1 MLRKEVKDTLSSTT
15 AYKLAQKI
23 EDYWL
28 GEGYV
33 VKAWIEPVRASIKS
47 ESTGEDVVQTIFQVR
62 SDLLNG
68 IPKASS
74 AYESTP

>member
-1 MLRKEVKDTLSSTT
+1 MLRKEVHDTLSSTN

-28 GEGYV
+28 GEGYA

-47 ESTGEDVVQTIFQVR
+47 ESTGEDQVQTIFQVR
-62 SDLLNG
+62 SDLING
-68 IPKASS
+68 IPKASAAIQAS
-74 AYESTP
+74 

>member
-1 MLRKEVKDTLSSTT
+1 MLRKEVRDTLSSTQ
-15 AYKLAQKI
+15 AFKLAQKI

-33 VKAWIEPVRASIKS
+33 VKAWIEPVRAAIKS
-47 ESTGEDVVQTIFQVR
+47 ESTGEDQVQTIFQVR
-62 SDLLNG
+62 SDLING

-74 AYESTP
+74 AIQAS

>member
-1 MLRKEVKDTLSSTT
+1 MRRKEVHDTLSSTN

-28 GEGYV
+28 GEGYI

-47 ESTGEDVVQTIFQVR
+47 EAGEDVVQTIFQVR
-62 SDLLNG
+62 SDLVNG
-68 IPKASS
+68 IPKA
-74 AYESTP
+74 P